1 MYRCHL
7 CGILQHGRVSDEAN
21 LGVLVSEWSNPCTD
35 QGFQVAVERGLLT
48 PKVYQLVPVLIGIK

>member
-1 MYRCHL
+1 MYGCHL
-7 CGILQHGRVSDEAN
+7 CGILQQGRVSDEAN
-21 LGVLVSEWSNPCTD
+21 LGVLDSEWANPCTD